1 MKKILLKEDTQN
13 DDFFGKGSKLALA
26 LNTNCWPSLK
36 NQKMVNDPV
45 SGKKALQADN
55 PNASTSTYKFLY
67 FFDDGTTE
75 LRDTNTDKPQK
86 TAKTTWNCN
95 KMNDSA
101 LFNPTVAKIGNNII
115 EALKGSISDLKFRNE
130 LSGQDFFTYKPVDI
144 SAIAAGNSEEAKKM
158 PANFGELFS
167 ALLSTDPV
175 IKNTFIGLQGQ
186 GGFYVFLPQSGGVQK
201 TVSQKTMKE
210 KCIAKAVADGFEDN
224 PGETPVGSNILAKD
238 IRTYEGCSQ
247 ATTGEYNVY
256 KTVPDGEKLS
266 TLLQLVNDAQ
276 TPPADPKL
284 KPEKRKNACANL
296 ITTYYEALKDEEVIE
311 SGSFDKIKNAVASCG
326 KDLPD
331 FKWFMQ
337 GGKKRDLD
345 AKWNWLTADKTG
357 KRTLKKSSSGI
368 EMQWNPTISSVTATK
383 MKENFDKRLK
393 NIIKENLI
401 KTSKN
406 KQKSLLQESKI
417 VKNRFTILA
426 EGVNHKT
433 KKGQRIIAKRLF
445 TEMAYLNTQGFDK
458 KIINE
463 QIWDFFKSLFGNTFS
478 FEPVFD
484 YFKEYLVKSLLDQFG
499 VDTTGWIGNIVI
511 TTIGNIE
518 LSEIDRLTDCN
529 YLSKILS
536 KSIAE
541 GAIRKLQGQSVGVG
555 PLQDILRNALVDT
568 LGETDLGNKIE
579 SFLGQLICPLISKVA
594 GNMGSTMDSMKAKAL
609 GAA

>member
-1 MKKILLKEDTQN
+1 MKKLILEYNDQELINLKNVAPKLAGAMFTNCFNAKAAIVLSEPVTKKPAIYFKSEDQANAATPHIFYFNDGVKEKRNTGDDKADPNKTVKSTWKCKTMEEKTDPNTTGISNDVIASLRASDWKLWSEVSGQDVVKYKLVNLKTAVTDPKIRATLPKQVARLFDDPAYSDQFQKDFLMWMPMSGGLQQSLDLGGQFQACIARAKELGFQDMGRGKPTDTNAVEMDIRTLPNCDKVSEDPYYVYKITPKGDIVSSLMDSLLPPAEGTQVSIEVKEESAKSRCKNIITLYYTAANQKEDIDQN
-13 DDFFGKGSKLALA
+13 QLNQIKPEINKCIVKLPTFKFMVGKNKLE
-26 LNTNCWPSLK
+26 
-36 NQKMVNDPV
+36 KMVAALQSSGPITTV
-45 SGKKALQADN
+45 SGKKVNYN
-55 PNASTSTYKFLY
+55 PKVM
-67 FFDDGTTE
+67 TE
-75 LRDTNTDKPQK
+75 
-86 TAKTTWNCN
+86 
-95 KMNDSA
+95 
-101 LFNPTVAKIGNNII
+101 NI
-115 EALKGSISDLKFRNE
+115 DR
-130 LSGQDFFTYKPVDI
+130 
-144 SAIAAGNSEEAKKM
+144 
-158 PANFGELFS
+158 
-167 ALLSTDPV
+167 
-175 IKNTFIGLQGQ
+175 
-186 GGFYVFLPQSGGVQK
+186 
-201 TVSQKTMKE
+201 
-210 KCIAKAVADGFEDN
+210 
-224 PGETPVGSNILAKD
+224 
-238 IRTYEGCSQ
+238 
-247 ATTGEYNVY
+247 
-256 KTVPDGEKLS
+256 
-266 TLLQLVNDAQ
+266 
-276 TPPADPKL
+276 
-284 KPEKRKNACANL
+284 
-296 ITTYYEALKDEEVIE
+296 
-311 SGSFDKIKNAVASCG
+311 
-326 KDLPD
+326 
-331 FKWFMQ
+331 
-337 GGKKRDLD
+337 
-345 AKWNWLTADKTG
+345 
-357 KRTLKKSSSGI
+357 
-368 EMQWNPTISSVTATK
+368 
-383 MKENFDKRLK
+383 RLK
-393 NIIKENLI
+393 SIIRENLI
-401 KTSKN
+401 NASKN
-406 KQKSLLQESKI
+406 KQKGLLQESKI
-417 VKNRFTILA
+417 VKNRFNILA